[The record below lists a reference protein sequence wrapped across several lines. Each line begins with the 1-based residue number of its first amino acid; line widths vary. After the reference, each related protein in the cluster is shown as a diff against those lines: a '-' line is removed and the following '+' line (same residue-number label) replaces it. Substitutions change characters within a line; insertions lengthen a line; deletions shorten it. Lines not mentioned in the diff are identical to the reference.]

1 MYWLQ
6 ERPKMKPLSLCTMC
20 LQEPNL
26 KDQFVMVDPVV
37 VLVKANQ
44 FVLELESRVVK
55 INQQRSNIL
64 QQKMELGICLKIY
77 QNC

>member
-55 INQQRSNIL
+55 INQLRSNIL
-64 QQKMELGICLKIY
+64 QQKMELGICLKI
-77 QNC
+77 

>member
-6 ERPKMKPLSLCTMC
+6 ERLKMKPLSLCTMC

-55 INQQRSNIL
+55 INQLRSNIL
-64 QQKMELGICLKIY
+64 QQKMELGICLKI
-77 QNC
+77 